1 MAVIRKVSFTL
12 PARAVR
18 GCALVVGVMIAGTLI
33 SCEKPR
39 EEVVSTES
47 RGKTTK
53 DKPVKLFASSDERF
67 RNTPKSPYRAEVPS
81 DWVMRP
87 ATQFRLLNYAC
98 GSSGRC
104 EAYVS
109 QSQGTVLDNVN
120 RWLKQFSQSALDDAG
135 LQGLKSVTCL
145 GQSGV
150 LVKAEGTY
158 VGGMGKEP
166 EADFALIGVV
176 VALGDA
182 IHTVKLVGPAAEV
195 KAQEAQLLS
204 FVKSLQMIE

>member
-1 MAVIRKVSFTL
+1 ML

-18 GCALVVGVMIAGTLI
+18 GCALVVCGLLAGTTV

-39 EEVVSTES
+39 EEVTSTES

-67 RNTPKSPYRAEVPS
+67 RNTPKSPFRAAAPA
-81 DWVMRP
+81 DWVVRP

-98 GSSGRC
+98 GESGRC

-120 RWLKQFSQSALDDAG
+120 RWLKQFSQTALDDAG

-145 GQSGV
+145 GQQGV

-158 VGGMGKEP
+158 VGGMGKDP
-166 EADFALIGVV
+166 EADFALAGVV

-182 IHTVKLVGPAAEV
+182 IYTVKMVGPAAEV
-195 KAQEAQLLS
+195 KAQEEKLLS
-204 FVKSLQMIE
+204 FVQSLQMIE